1 MSERVGWHDYFMN
14 IARQAATRST
24 CDRKHVGAVV
34 VRNKTILSTGYNG
47 SIRGMA
53 HCDDAG
59 HQMVQVEYPGLPGAE
74 VMEMV
79 HKFYD
84 EYYFRPKAA
93 YRILRK
99 AVFNNSE
106 RKRLYKEAKAFLK
119 LRAARMKLSK
129 TQTDEAAQKA
139 AAAQA

>member
-1 MSERVGWHDYFMN
+1 MV
-14 IARQAATRST
+14 
-24 CDRKHVGAVV
+24 
-34 VRNKTILSTGYNG
+34 
-47 SIRGMA
+47 
-53 HCDDAG
+53 DDGG
-59 HQMVQVEYPGLPGAE
+59 HQMVQVEYPGLPAAE

-106 RKRLYKEAKAFLK
+106 RKRLYKEARAFLK
-119 LRAARMKLSK
+119 LRAQRHKWVQENRKEESPAV
-129 TQTDEAAQKA
+129 EPVKA
-139 AAAQA
+139 